1 MDLSVLIP
9 TFRRPDKLRRCL
21 ESLARQQTTA
31 RFEIIVG
38 VDGGDGAPTSSDIP
52 ESIRSAVRVEQFPKI
67 GYIAVRRRML
77 QSARGRVFLSLNDDV
92 EAARDL
98 VQRHIDAHA
107 SGLRVIGGS
116 ATWKPVDSPT
126 LFDQLVQQT
135 NLIFFA
141 PPSDRAPTYR
151 DCYGLNMSLPTSL
164 ACDHGGFPDIIDA
177 YGYDDIELAYRLI
190 KAGATL
196 GLAPDAGVVHDHR
209 YTPKDVLRR
218 EYLLGR
224 SAWTYA
230 SANPEFARDLFG
242 RDIRDRSELDH
253 AERFLERERRDAVR
267 LQSRFLALAEAP
279 PLPDGPAV
287 TPTLAALADS
297 WVLLK
302 RYLWRQG
309 LLAASR
315 NEPNQWSLLT

>member
-9 TFRRPDKLRRCL
+9 TYRRPDKLRRCL
-21 ESLARQQTTA
+21 ESLAGQRTAA

-77 QSARGRVFLSLNDDV
+77 HSARGRLLLSLNDDV
-92 EAARDL
+92 EAAPDL
-98 VQRHIDAHA
+98 VQRHIEAHA

-141 PPSDRAPTYR
+141 PPSDRPPTYR
-151 DCYGLNMSLPTSL
+151 DCYGLNMSVPTSL
-164 ACDHGGFPDIIDA
+164 ARDHGGFPDILDA

-190 KAGATL
+190 WAGATL
-196 GLAPDAGVVHDHR
+196 ALVPDAGVVHDHR
-209 YTPKDVLRR
+209 YAPSDVLRR

-230 SANPEFARDLFG
+230 GINPDFARDLFG
-242 RDIRDRSELDH
+242 RDIRDRAELDH
-253 AERFLERERRDAVR
+253 AERFLERERRDAMR
-267 LQSRFLALAEAP
+267 LQSRFLALAETP
-279 PLPDGPAV
+279 PLPIGAAAAA
-287 TPTLAALADS
+287 TLAALTDS